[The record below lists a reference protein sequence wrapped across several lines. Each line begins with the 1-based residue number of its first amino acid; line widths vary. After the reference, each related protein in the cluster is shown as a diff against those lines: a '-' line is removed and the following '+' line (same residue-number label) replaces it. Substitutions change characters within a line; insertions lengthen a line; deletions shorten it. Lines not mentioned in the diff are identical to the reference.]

1 MLHVLTHNIL
11 PVFAMLALGFV
22 MGRAAWASQDEA
34 RAVNRIAFL
43 VLQPPLIFMLL
54 TSLDMGTVRFDA
66 IGLYFAAELALF
78 SIAFALA
85 RFGFRCEPGEAFL
98 LAMCVVFVN
107 SLLYVGPISVLIY
120 GVQGAAPITAIVALD
135 ASVWF
140 AFFIVG
146 MEVLSGQGGIRVA
159 LPRIVKNPVLIT
171 IVLSLVINL
180 LQVPIPEPILTAA
193 SFAGAAAAPMVLFAL
208 GVVLSSH
215 AFNISAPVIGIS
227 ALKLLGLPLVVW
239 TAFQAISPDNPWAAL
254 FTMNASG
261 PAGAMAFSL
270 ALLYGVRTDRIAPV
284 IIWTSV
290 LSLFSLAYLA

>member
-1 MLHVLTHNIL
+1 MLQVLTHNIL
-11 PVFAMLALGFV
+11 PVFAMLALGFAL
-22 MGRAAWASQDEA
+22 GRMNWATQDEA

-43 VLQPPLIFMLL
+43 VLQPPLIYMLL
-54 TSLDMGTVRFDA
+54 TSLDMASIRFDA
-66 IGLYFAAELALF
+66 IALYFAAEVILF
-78 SIAFALA
+78 LVAFALA
-85 RFGFRCEPGEAFL
+85 RFGFRCDSGEAFL

-120 GVQGAAPITAIVALD
+120 GAAGALPITVIVALD

-140 AFFIVG
+140 AFFIIG
-146 MEVLSGQGGIRVA
+146 MELITGQEGAKAA

-171 IVLSLVINL
+171 IVLALAINL
-180 LQVPIPEPILTAA
+180 AAIPTPVPLQNAFQ
-193 SFAGAAAAPMVLFAL
+193 FAGAAAAPMVLFAL

-215 AFNISAPVIGIS
+215 SFSATAPVVGIS

-239 TAFQAISPDNPWAAL
+239 SAFQVFSPENPWSGL

-270 ALLYGVRTDRIAPV
+270 AMLYGVRTDRIAPV
-284 IIWTSV
+284 IICTSV